1 MRFHGTITV
10 SNTDHDDFTRN
21 RTKVV
26 ASYRCPVAGC
36 GSSFESIQVGP
47 DEEMAD
53 MIDGLDRR
61 AAKYAA
67 DHRDHH
73 DTDKGPYAGPW
84 KTHAEAAAPGRPMGD
99 TKAQTGGEW
108 RTPQG
113 IPTPEDAALFDRG
126 TEYGTKPV
134 EVSFLVH
141 ATPDEM
147 ALLPTPRRNGKRGK
161 RGPVGP
167 QGPQGAKGDPGLP
180 PAPDEVYNAVARWFE
195 EHPHRIYTNPE
206 LMGFF
211 VTPEAQAS
219 NTDVT
224 PESVAEA
231 ANPQVTDKTPARTV
245 ADTLLA
251 LQAYEHSRG
260 GPAAVVYLVRD
271 FGEPAA
277 GVEERLEALERAS
290 NVVYDNV
297 TERWELTPVGRARAK
312 SLRAQRDDD
321 GYTPPAT
328 DAARRPQLAALVEA
342 LQAESSTGWV
352 THAALA
358 DLWVGSRS
366 ALNKTLH
373 AMLKDGS
380 IEADYGT
387 EDNRYR
393 LHVA

>member
-10 SNTDHDDFTRN
+10 SNTEHDDFTRN

-84 KTHAEAAAPGRPMGD
+84 KTHAEAAAPGRPKAD
-99 TKAQTGGEW
+99 TVVQTGGPW

-134 EVSFLVH
+134 EVSILVH

-167 QGPQGAKGDPGLP
+167 QGPQGNTGEPGLP

-219 NTDVT
+219 DTDVT

-231 ANPQVTDKTPARTV
+231 ANPQVANPFR
-245 ADTLLA
+245 
-251 LQAYEHSRG
+251 
-260 GPAAVVYLVRD
+260 
-271 FGEPAA
+271 
-277 GVEERLEALERAS
+277 
-290 NVVYDNV
+290 
-297 TERWELTPVGRARAK
+297 
-312 SLRAQRDDD
+312 DD
-321 GYTPPAT
+321 GYTPQVT
-328 DAARRPQLAALVEA
+328 DAARRSQLAALVEA

-352 THAALA
+352 THADMV
-358 DLWVGSRS
+358 DLWVGARS

-380 IEADYGT
+380 IEADYGND
-387 EDNRYR
+387 ENLYR

>member
-10 SNTDHDDFTRN
+10 SNTEHDDFTRN

-84 KTHAEAAAPGRPMGD
+84 KTHAEAAAPGRPTFDNGGLPPYQYTAGPAVGAD
-99 TKAQTGGEW
+99 EPQYNYGLFQTIPGTFDKYAAKHAYRKA
-108 RTPQG
+108 R
-113 IPTPEDAALFDRG
+113 IALL
-126 TEYGTKPV
+126 V
-134 EVSFLVH
+134 EG
-141 ATPDEM
+141 TPDEM

-167 QGPQGAKGDPGLP
+167 QGPQGAKGDTGLP

-231 ANPQVTDKTPARTV
+231 ANPQVANPFR
-245 ADTLLA
+245 
-251 LQAYEHSRG
+251 
-260 GPAAVVYLVRD
+260 
-271 FGEPAA
+271 
-277 GVEERLEALERAS
+277 
-290 NVVYDNV
+290 
-297 TERWELTPVGRARAK
+297 
-312 SLRAQRDDD
+312 DD
-321 GYTPPAT
+321 GYTPPVS
-328 DAARRPQLAALVEA
+328 DADRQRQLRALIEA
-342 LQAESSTGWV
+342 NQTHGRQWV
-352 THAALA
+352 THEAMVGG
-358 DLWVGSRS
+358 WVGSRS

-373 AMLKDGS
+373 AMIKAGT
-380 IEADYGT
+380 IEADYGND
-387 EDNRYR
+387 ENLYR

>member
-1 MRFHGTITV
+1 MRFPGTITV
-10 SNTDHDDFTRN
+10 TNTRNDDFINN
-21 RTKVV
+21 RVEVRALYKCGY
-26 ASYRCPVAGC
+26 ADCESSY
-36 GSSFESIQVGP
+36 ESIQVGP
-47 DEEMAD
+47 DDEIAD
-53 MIDGLDRR
+53 IIDGLDK
-61 AAKYAA
+61 AAAMYAA
-67 DHRDHH
+67 SHTKAHTPGRVRDHH
-73 DTDKGPYAGPW
+73 GHDKGPYAGPW
-84 KTHAEAAAPGRPMGD
+84 KTHAEAAAPGRPTGD
-99 TKAQTGGEW
+99 LPPYQYTGGPAVGAGEPHFNYGLFQ
-108 RTPQG
+108 T
-113 IPTPEDAALFDRG
+113 IPGTFDNHVTPEDDALFDRG
-126 TEYGTKPV
+126 TKYGTKPV
-134 EVSFLVH
+134 EVAFLVH
-141 ATPDEM
+141 PTLDGM

-231 ANPQVTDKTPARTV
+231 ANPQV
-245 ADTLLA
+245 
-251 LQAYEHSRG
+251 
-260 GPAAVVYLVRD
+260 
-271 FGEPAA
+271 
-277 GVEERLEALERAS
+277 
-290 NVVYDNV
+290 V
-297 TERWELTPVGRARAK
+297 TE
-312 SLRAQRDDD
+312 DD
-321 GYTPPAT
+321 GYTPRQS
-328 DAARRPQLAALVEA
+328 DLDRQRQLAALVEV
-342 LQAESSTGWV
+342 LQSNSPTGWASHEGMV
-352 THAALA
+352 DGWLGT
-358 DLWVGSRS
+358 RT